1 MIVFVQLCVLF
12 MIILGGSALCLGILE
27 KLWVLAA
34 VGLVCSIIGW
44 TASVVPFSPCIPAEP
59 IARNSAQTTFVIG
72 PTVFN
77 TGKEMTYTID
87 SLYSNGTYLLTVDG
101 KDVLVVWQAVD
112 GEVG

>member
-27 KLWVLAA
+27 KLRVLAA
-34 VGLVCSIIGW
+34 VGLICSIIGW

-77 TGKEMTYTID
+77 TGKEITYTID
-87 SLYSNGTYLLTVDG
+87 GLYPDGTYLLTVDG
-101 KDVLVVWQAVD
+101 KDVLAVWQAVD
-112 GEVG
+112 DEVG

>member
-12 MIILGGSALCLGILE
+12 VIILGGSALCLGILE
-27 KLWVLAA
+27 KLWVLVA

-44 TASVVPFSPCIPAEP
+44 TASIVPFSPCIPAEP
-59 IARNSAQTTFVIG
+59 IAHSSTQTTFVIG

-87 SLYSNGTYLLTVDG
+87 GLYPDSTYMLTVDG
-101 KDVLVVWQAVD
+101 KDVLVVWQAID
-112 GEVG
+112 GDNG

>member
-1 MIVFVQLCVLF
+1 MIIFVQLCVLF

-27 KLWVLAA
+27 KLRVLVA

-59 IARNSAQTTFVIG
+59 IAHNSTQTIFVIG

-87 SLYSNGTYLLTVDG
+87 GLYPDGTYMLTVDG

-112 GEVG
+112 GDNG